1 MGEVHKIESH
11 SISAMRWWWA
21 RLVDLE
27 RQTEKKC
34 EWLGQLCAS
43 LLLVQRRDW
52 QRARVVDWKC
62 QKLKPKVLSQRCSG
76 RMRRGWVWKPKSKRR
91 KMKRMKREWMNQG
104 PNMNVVWERKT
115 LSDSWAKQGSNSS
128 AHAPLNLRLSCSK
141 MLLNLNV
148 QHWVCVCVVLPLSSH
163 LP

>member
-1 MGEVHKIESH
+1 MCINGRGSQNRIPLYKCNALMMSKIG
-11 SISAMRWWWA
+11 
-21 RLVDLE
+21 RLGK
-27 RQTEKKC
+27 TNWKKC

-104 PNMNVVWERKT
+104 PNMNVVF
-115 LSDSWAKQGSNSS
+115 
-128 AHAPLNLRLSCSK
+128 PNL
-141 MLLNLNV
+141 
-148 QHWVCVCVVLPLSSH
+148 H
-163 LP
+163 LPGQVALNNAVGSVLHQLVSSLSNFYVYCLPHLGTMM